1 MIVFKIERFDKDT
14 KRTEEFSGTMYGSM
28 PLADMVATELN
39 RAERDGSVIYCV
51 TPVPVLLHS
60 DVVVGRTACD
70 IMLEEYY
77 KPDPEQP
84 AESFEV

>member
-1 MIVFKIERFDKDT
+1 MIVFKIERFNKDT
-14 KRTEEFSGTMYGSM
+14 KRTEEFGGTLYGSRQ
-28 PLADMVATELN
+28 LAEMVAAELN

-51 TPVPVLLHS
+51 APVPVLLHS

-70 IMLEEYY
+70 IMREYY
-77 KPDPEQP
+77 EPDPEQP

>member
-1 MIVFKIERFDKDT
+1 MIVFKIERFSKDT
-14 KRTEEFSGTMYGSM
+14 KRTEEFGATLYGSR
-28 PLADMVATELN
+28 PLAEMVATELN

-51 TPVPVLLHS
+51 APVPVLLHS

-70 IMLEEYY
+70 IMREYY
-77 KPDPEQP
+77 EPDPEQP

>member
-1 MIVFKIERFDKDT
+1 MIVFKIERFNKDT
-14 KRTEEFSGTMYGSM
+14 KRTEEFGGTLYGSR

-51 TPVPVLLHS
+51 APVPVLLHS

-70 IMLEEYY
+70 IMREYY
-77 KPDPEQP
+77 EPDPEQP

>member
-1 MIVFKIERFDKDT
+1 MIVFQVERFNKDT
-14 KRTEEFSGTMYGSM
+14 KRTEDFGGTLYGSR
-28 PLADMVATELN
+28 PLAEMVATELN

-51 TPVPVLLHS
+51 APVPVLLHS

-70 IMLEEYY
+70 IMREYY
-77 KPDPEQP
+77 EPDPEQP

>member
-1 MIVFKIERFDKDT
+1 MIVFKIDRFNKDT
-14 KRTEEFSGTMYGSM
+14 NKTEEFGGTLYGSR
-28 PLADMVATELN
+28 PLAEVVATELN
-39 RAERDGSVIYCV
+39 RAERGGSVIYGV

-70 IMLEEYY
+70 IMREYY
-77 KPDPEQP
+77 ETDSEQP

>member
-1 MIVFKIERFDKDT
+1 MIVFKIDRFNKDT
-14 KRTEEFSGTMYGSM
+14 NKTEEFGGTLYGSR

-51 TPVPVLLHS
+51 APVPVLLHS

-70 IMLEEYY
+70 IMREYY
-77 KPDPEQP
+77 EPYPKQP

>member
-1 MIVFKIERFDKDT
+1 MIVFKIERFNKDT
-14 KRTEEFSGTMYGSM
+14 KHTEEFGGTLYGSR
-28 PLADMVATELN
+28 PLAEMVATELN

-51 TPVPVLLHS
+51 APVPVLLHS

-70 IMLEEYY
+70 IVREYY
-77 KPDPEQP
+77 EPDPEQP